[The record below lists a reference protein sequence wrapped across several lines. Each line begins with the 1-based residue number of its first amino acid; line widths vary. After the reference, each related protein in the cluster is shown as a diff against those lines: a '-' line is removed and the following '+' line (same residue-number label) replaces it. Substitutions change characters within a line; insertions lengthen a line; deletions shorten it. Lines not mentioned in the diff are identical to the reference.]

1 MQITAAQL
9 ALYINAE
16 VQGDPDVIIT
26 APGEIEN
33 AGPGT
38 ITFLSNDAYEQY
50 LYTTK
55 ASVVL
60 VARDFKERQ
69 AVKPTLLRVNDVRQ
83 TVGQLLA
90 MYQQAVEAQRPREI
104 SERAFIAPSA
114 SLGQRINVGAFS
126 SVGEKSVIGDG
137 TIILDQVSVGRNVRI
152 GKNCLLHPGVRIL
165 DNCVIGDDCVF
176 HANVVI
182 GGDGFGFAPD
192 PDTGRY
198 EKIPHLGNVIIHDRV
213 EIGAST
219 TVDRATIGAT
229 LIKSGV
235 KLDNL
240 IQIAHNVEIGENTVI
255 AAMAGVA
262 GSAKIGA
269 NCRIG
274 GQVGIGGHCT
284 LADGTQVQAQAGVI
298 NNIKQEG
305 ARLGGSPHMHYPDYL
320 RSYAE
325 FKHLPA
331 TITKLNKRIKELER
345 ELAKHV

>member
-9 ALYINAE
+9 AQQINATVE
-16 VQGDPDVIIT
+16 GDPDAVIT
-26 APGEIEN
+26 APGKIED

-38 ITFLSNDAYEQY
+38 ITFLANDAYEQH
-50 LYTTK
+50 LYTTG

-60 VARDFKERQ
+60 VNRNFQPRETVTA
-69 AVKPTLLRVNDVRQ
+69 TLLRVDDVRQ
-83 TVGQLLA
+83 TVGRLLA
-90 MYQQAVEAQRPREI
+90 MYQQAAEAQRPREI
-104 SERAFIAPSA
+104 SARAAVADSATIGERV
-114 SLGQRINVGAFS
+114 NVGHFTVIGDNS
-126 SVGEKSVIGDG
+126 KIGDG
-137 TIILDQVSVGRNVRI
+137 TVILDQVTLGRNVSI
-152 GKNCLLHPGVRIL
+152 GKNCLLHPGVRVL
-165 DNCVIGDDCVF
+165 DNCVLGDDCVL

-192 PDTGRY
+192 PASGRY
-198 EKIPHLGNVIIHDRV
+198 EKVPHVGNVIIHDRV

-219 TVDRATIGAT
+219 TVDRATMGSTI
-229 LIKSGV
+229 IRSGV

-255 AAMAGVA
+255 AALAGVA

-298 NNIKQEG
+298 NNIRKKG
-305 ARLGGSPHMHYPDYL
+305 AKLGGSPHMHYPDYL
-320 RSYAE
+320 RSYAL
-325 FKHLPA
+325 FKHLPHVVG
-331 TITKLNKRIKELER
+331 KLQGRLDELE
-345 ELAKHV
+345 KSK